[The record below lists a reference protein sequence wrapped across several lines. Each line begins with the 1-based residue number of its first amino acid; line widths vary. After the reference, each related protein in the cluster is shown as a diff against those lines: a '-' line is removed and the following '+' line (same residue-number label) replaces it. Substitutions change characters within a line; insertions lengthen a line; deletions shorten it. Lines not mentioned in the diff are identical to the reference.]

1 MTYAEKLAVKQKRN
15 EELFA
20 DRKRG
25 MTFEQLAKKYN
36 VTNQRAQAIVKTVT
50 KYMVTKNDSQA

>member
-20 DRKRG
+20 DRKGG
-25 MTFEQLAKKYN
+25 MTFEQLAQKYN
-36 VTNQRAQAIVKTVT
+36 VTNQRAQAICKAVAGYKGG
-50 KYMVTKNDSQA
+50 YQC